1 MTREDILKNIELIFK
16 KQKINSDI
24 SDDEILEI
32 LEKKS
37 KLNDLLELSIK
48 DYVIDEFINKERF
61 EKFYN
66 GITNHTIKMFI
77 KNYITY
83 KDYSIEDTE
92 EEIDIDIEI
101 EDTRSNSYIKDFS
114 RIPVLT
120 PEKEKELLEKYK
132 SGDKRARDI
141 LVESN
146 LRLVASIAKS
156 YVGRGIDFPD
166 LIQEGSIGLMEAL
179 DRFEMDKNLKLS
191 TYATWWIK
199 CMIRKAIYNTNENI
213 RIPSNLNVKINKVRI
228 ASSIFLKEN
237 NGKSPTVKDLVKLT
251 ELEESDVRNALKY
264 NYYYSSLNQQL
275 RSDDDSSD
283 ELLEFIPDNN
293 FENEIDCIEKSELKG
308 KLMKIID
315 ETFSTNNIDSNINR
329 RNERL
334 KNVLIKRFGLD
345 GNKPMTLE
353 EISNDY
359 NITRERIRQNEVLAL
374 NLLRRKRE
382 VKNLEDFLD

>member
-1 MTREDILKNIELIFK
+1 MTREDLFKNIELIFK

-48 DYVIDEFINKERF
+48 DYVIDEFINKDKF

-66 GITNHTIKMFI
+66 SITNHTIKMFI
-77 KNYITY
+77 KNYIIY

-92 EEIDIDIEI
+92 EEIDIDFEI

-141 LVESN
+141 LIESN

-166 LIQEGSIGLMEAL
+166 LIQEGTIGLMEAL

-199 CMIRKAIYNTNENI
+199 CMIRKAIYNTNETI

-237 NGKSPTVKDLVKLT
+237 NGKSPTVEDLVKLT

-275 RSDDDSSD
+275 RADDDSSD

-293 FENEIDCIEKSELKG
+293 FESEIDIVEKSELRD
-308 KLMKIID
+308 KLMKIIN
-315 ETFSTNNIDSNINR
+315 ETFSTDNIDPNINR
-329 RNERL
+329 RNKRL
-334 KNVLIKRFGLD
+334 KDVLIKRFGLD

-353 EISNDY
+353 EISNNYD
-359 NITRERIRQNEVLAL
+359 ITRERIRQNEVLAL

>member
-1 MTREDILKNIELIFK
+1 MTREDLFKNIELIFK

-141 LVESN
+141 LIESN

-293 FENEIDCIEKSELKG
+293 FESEIDIVEKSELRD
-308 KLMKIID
+308 KLMKIIN
-315 ETFSTNNIDSNINR
+315 ETFSTDNIDPNINR
-329 RNERL
+329 RNKRL
-334 KNVLIKRFGLD
+334 KDVLIKRFGLD

-353 EISNDY
+353 EISNGY

>member
-1 MTREDILKNIELIFK
+1 MTREDLFRNIELIFK

-141 LVESN
+141 LIESN

-179 DRFEMDKNLKLS
+179 DRFEMNKNLKLS

-293 FENEIDCIEKSELKG
+293 FESEIDSIEKSELKG

-353 EISNDY
+353 EISNGY

>member
-141 LVESN
+141 LIESN

-293 FENEIDCIEKSELKG
+293 FESEIDSIEKSELKG

-353 EISNDY
+353 EISNGY

>member
-1 MTREDILKNIELIFK
+1 MTREDLFRNIELIFK

-293 FENEIDCIEKSELKG
+293 FESEIDSIEKSELKG

-353 EISNDY
+353 EISNGY

>member
-1 MTREDILKNIELIFK
+1 MTREDLFRNIELIFK

-132 SGDKRARDI
+132 SGDKRARDL

-156 YVGRGIDFPD
+156 YVGRGIEFPD
-166 LIQEGSIGLMEAL
+166 LIQEGTIGLMEAL

-199 CMIRKAIYNTNENI
+199 CMIRKAIYNKNENI

-293 FENEIDCIEKSELKG
+293 FESEIDSIEKSELKG

-353 EISNDY
+353 EISNGY

>member
-1 MTREDILKNIELIFK
+1 MTREDLFKNIELIFK

-293 FENEIDCIEKSELKG
+293 FESEIDIVEKSELRD
-308 KLMKIID
+308 KLMKIIN
-315 ETFSTNNIDSNINR
+315 ETFSTDNIDPNINR
-329 RNERL
+329 RNKRL
-334 KNVLIKRFGLD
+334 KDVLIKRFGLD

-353 EISNDY
+353 EISNNYD
-359 NITRERIRQNEVLAL
+359 ITRERIRQNEVLAL